1 MINFTDALAAA
12 RRKALLTG
20 QPLTN
25 NELTGIKT
33 GWFDNAKVVSARDRA
48 QQLAE
53 KQQADAKRQQED
65 QLEQQK
71 LEQQGMVDAAAK
83 TQTNQTI
90 GNTVKGIGQELGMD
104 YIKSG
109 PGESLIAK
117 GAGAVKNLFAP
128 GAGEGVGTGIGTLSE
143 GLAEPAAD
151 LTMQGVNSLS
161 TANAAASA
169 TPQVAGTLGVETG
182 ISATPNIAA
191 PVVTETAGAGLGST
205 LGTIGSTIG
214 NVVSIAAPYYA
225 AAKLG
230 GMAVNAFTKNNPKY
244 KETPLGWLG
253 EGLEAP
259 LTGVESSVGEIAAR
273 HGWGTVKDNERLA
286 KIFNPGRAIAEAFG
300 IKGCIIVTAC
310 TDRDSYEVNITRQYR
325 DKFLSQSSLRG
336 YYCLAEKIVPI
347 LKRNDALRRTVKT
360 WLVDRLVDYG
370 EYRLGLKKK
379 RPRLLSY
386 AVATA
391 FLATIKVIGS
401 IIPQYVRLNGEL
413 I

>member
-1 MINFTDALAAA
+1 
-12 RRKALLTG
+12 
-20 QPLTN
+20 
-25 NELTGIKT
+25 
-33 GWFDNAKVVSARDRA
+33 
-48 QQLAE
+48 
-53 KQQADAKRQQED
+53 
-65 QLEQQK
+65 
-71 LEQQGMVDAAAK
+71 
-83 TQTNQTI
+83 
-90 GNTVKGIGQELGMD
+90 MD

-117 GAGAVKNLFAP
+117 GANAIGNAFSP
-128 GAGEGVGTGIGTLSE
+128 GAAGVETMAVSPLSTTAAAPTTSVIGGVDTGVGTLT
-143 GLAEPAAD
+143 AE
-151 LTMQGVNSLS
+151 
-161 TANAAASA
+161 
-169 TPQVAGTLGVETG
+169 G
-182 ISATPNIAA
+182 ISATPNVAA
-191 PVVTETAGAGLGST
+191 PLATGATETAGAGLGST

-214 NVVSIAAPYYA
+214 NVVSTAAPYYA

-286 KIFNPGRAIAEAFG
+286 KMFNPVHAIAEALK